1 MATPGARALAEGMPP
16 SKQQQHEE
24 ALAPLDDQE
33 RRAVQK
39 RLMRRSHGSGASAT
53 TRSTARDR
61 YADPSGGLSAGRRS
75 AYEGFTISS
84 RAAPRRR
91 PCRTDLG
98 SW

>member
-1 MATPGARALAEGMPP
+1 MATPAKQQGLSEGMPP

-39 RLMRRSHGSGASAT
+39 RLMRRNHGQGASNT

-61 YADPSGGLSAGRRS
+61 YSDPAFMSPSGRGKAAAAR
-75 AYEGFTISS
+75 
-84 RAAPRRR
+84 RAACTPRAPR
-91 PCRTDLG
+91 
-98 SW
+98 